1 MREADDFPHRLQKL
15 RERTRVSR
23 KALGECCGLSKNMI
37 GKYER
42 GEREPSMKV
51 LVALSDYFDVS
62 VDYILGR

>member
-15 RERTRVSR
+15 RERKRVSR
-23 KALGECCGLSKNMI
+23 KARGECCGLSKNMI

>member
-15 RERTRVSR
+15 RERKRVSR
-23 KALGECCGLSKNMI
+23 KALGECCGLSTNMI
-37 GKYER
+37 GKSER

>member
-15 RERTRVSR
+15 RERKRVSR

>member
-15 RERTRVSR
+15 RERKSVSR